1 MSIKYYQ
8 QEWKETIDNLTDIAL
23 IDSKPSFI
31 SRQMVKDK
39 MVKNKKEVFELFEHF
54 A

>member
-39 MVKNKKEVFELFEHF
+39 KEVFELFEHF